1 MKKLILGFA
10 ALLAMVAFSTTTLVA
25 EDHKCGEGKC
35 GTSKPAKC
43 GDGKCSDGKCS
54 SNKCGKGQ

>member
-10 ALLAMVAFSTTTLVA
+10 ALLAIVAFSTTTLVA

-43 GDGKCSDGKCS
+43 SDGKCS
-54 SNKCGKGQ
+54 SNKCGKGK